1 MELIKKT
8 KVIEEVGKQLR
19 LFRALHNNED
29 PVKIVLTEEEWD
41 RMVDEVH
48 MEDTAKLKKLK
59 YKEYWKEENKK
70 YRPANLFGIP
80 VEPVPPPV
88 IPQVSKRSR
97 TIDLKF

>member
-1 MELIKKT
+1 MELVKKT
-8 KVIEEVGKQLR
+8 KVVEDVAKQLR
-19 LFRALHNNED
+19 LFKALHNEED
-29 PVKIVLTEEEWD
+29 PAKIVLTEDEWD

-48 MEDTAKLKKLK
+48 MEDTGKLKKLK

-70 YRPANLFGIP
+70 YRPAKLFGVP

-88 IPQVSKRSR
+88 KPQMPEKLR